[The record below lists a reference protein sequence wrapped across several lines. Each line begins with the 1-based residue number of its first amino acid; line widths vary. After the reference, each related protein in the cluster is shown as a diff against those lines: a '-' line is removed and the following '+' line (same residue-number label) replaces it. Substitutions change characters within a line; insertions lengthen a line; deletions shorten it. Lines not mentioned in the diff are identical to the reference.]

1 MHLAPL
7 YIIVLIDLL
16 LEFVV
21 KQILHLPLSIDYVL
35 RDFLVFFWTK
45 VRLRGLL
52 DILFIYLTA
61 HLVHCDLLVQDLANR
76 MLLLLLL
83 HADCH
88 RKAIVLFFESL

>member
-1 MHLAPL
+1 M

-16 LEFVV
+16 LELVI

-35 RDFLVFFWTK
+35 GDFLVFFWTK

-52 DILFIYLTA
+52 DILSIYLTA

>member
-1 MHLAPL
+1 M

-16 LEFVV
+16 LELVI

-76 MLLLLLL
+76 MLFLLLL

-88 RKAIVLFFESL
+88 RKSIVLFFESL